1 MRHLARLA
9 LFALVLAAPLGA
21 STALAQGPRGHGR
34 HGMHAGDPD
43 ARFERRVQHVI
54 GSLGL
59 DEAQATQVRQF
70 MTEAR
75 AQHQALRGQA
85 LTEDQ
90 RREAHRQIMESTG
103 QRIRAILRPDQQR
116 AFDFHVARM
125 RERGE
130 RMRERHGRGG
140 AAPHDGSREGI

>member
-9 LFALVLAAPLGA
+9 VFALVLAAPIGA
-21 STALAQGPRGHGR
+21 STAVAQGPRGHGH
-34 HGMHAGDPD
+34 HGMHEGGDPG

-75 AQHQALRGQA
+75 AQHEALRGQA

-116 AFDFHVARM
+116 AFDFHAARM

-140 AAPHDGSREGI
+140 AAPREGI